1 MGMDSFAPGRK
12 KCTSFVVRN
21 VTPYENKNINIFR
34 WPIPYMRERDLL
46 AIPGVAEDDIRASL
60 LKGEIKHKFEAKDIE
75 LVYSDIDL
83 LQFNACQKAWL
94 KSLGFTIGL
103 DISIDELDGYVI
115 NFIESQGG
123 GGTSTYLWKENIDLI
138 GLQNG
143 MNRTFFT
150 PDLFL
155 DGNFE
160 GNSFNISVFH
170 NGRKMARDL
179 EYTIAESGG
188 PGTGFNTV
196 NFVSFS
202 PISSSTIRATY
213 AIKA

>member
-1 MGMDSFAPGRK
+1 MDVFAPGK
-12 KCTSFVVRN
+12 KRCTSFVVRN

-34 WPIPYMRERDLL
+34 WPIPYMKERDLL

-60 LKGEIKHKFEAKDIE
+60 LKGEIKHKFEVKDIE

-83 LQFNACQKAWL
+83 LQFNDCQRAWL
-94 KSLGFTIGL
+94 KSVGFTIGL
-103 DISIDELDGYVI
+103 DIGIDQLDGYVV

-123 GGTSTYLWKENIDLI
+123 GSGTSSYLWKQNVDLI

-143 MNRTFFT
+143 LNRTFFT

-155 DGNFE
+155 DGNYF
-160 GNSFNISVFH
+160 GNTFSISVFH
-170 NGRKMARDL
+170 NGRKMARNL
-179 EYTIAESGG
+179 EYTISESGG
-188 PGTGFNTV
+188 PGTGFNMV
-196 NFVSFS
+196 NFIGFS

-213 AIKA
+213 AIKSP